1 MLLSVIEYM
10 REKNIR
16 LKKQELYKIKKEI
29 VDEVGDSEF
38 SEDYMNRVLK
48 DTKSHFFI
56 YYMGNQLDNH
66 DELCGFCILRK
77 IESDKKHKS
86 FVLSLIVVKK
96 ELRGNGYG
104 TTLFNTLVHKLS
116 NNTSKDL
123 IIYTHSLEESCI
135 FYKRL
140 GFENT
145 DYICGYME
153 DVDNIKEDD
162 IIMKYTK
169 NSLS

>member
-10 REKNIR
+10 KHKNIW
-16 LKKQELYKIKKEI
+16 LKKQELYRIKKEI
-29 VDEVGDSEF
+29 VDEVGDTEF
-38 SEDYMNRVLK
+38 SDDYMNRILK
-48 DTKSHFFI
+48 DTKSQFFI
-56 YYMGNQLDNH
+56 YYMGNQIDNH
-66 DELCGFCILRK
+66 DELCGFCIVRK

-104 TTLFNTLVHKLS
+104 STIFKTLMDKLS
-116 NNTSKDL
+116 NTTKDL
-123 IIYTHSLEESCI
+123 IIYIHSLEESCI

-140 GFENT
+140 GFERT

-162 IIMKYTK
+162 IIMKYTHI
-169 NSLS
+169 SLNQ